1 PAMLVGNI
9 CKTEVV
15 TVTADQTVAA
25 AARLMREKHV
35 GLLVVVDSSEVK
47 PDLKPVGV
55 LTDRD
60 IVTAVVAKDVDARA
74 LKVGD
79 VMTRHPVLAGE
90 SHSLEGTLRFMRDAG
105 VRRAPVVGTRGQ
117 LTGILSLDDVIA
129 GFATQLTDVAGAFL
143 NEQTHER
150 TTRG

>member
-1 PAMLVGNI
+1 MMVGSL
-9 CKTEVV
+9 CKTDVI
-15 TVTADQTVAA
+15 TVTAEQTVAA
-25 AARLMREKHV
+25 AARLMRERHV
-35 GLLVVVDSSEVK
+35 GLLVVVDAGEFK

-60 IVTAVVAKDVDARA
+60 IVTAVVAKDADARA

-79 VMTRHPVLAGE
+79 IMTRHPVLAGE
-90 SHSLEGTLRFMRDAG
+90 SNYLEGTLRLMRDAG
-105 VRRAPVVGTRGQ
+105 VRRAPVVGSRGQ

-129 GFATQLTDVAGAFL
+129 AAATQLTDVAGAFL

-150 TTRG
+150 ATRG

>member
-1 PAMLVGNI
+1 MLVGNI

-35 GLLVVVDSSEVK
+35 GLLVVVDSGEVK

-150 TTRG
+150 TTRA

>member
-1 PAMLVGNI
+1 MMVGNI

-15 TVTADQTVAA
+15 TVTPDETVAA

-35 GLLVVVDSSEVK
+35 GLLVVVAAGEVK
-47 PDLKPVGV
+47 PDLMPAGV

-60 IVTAVVAKDVDARA
+60 IVTAVVAKDADPHA

-79 VMTRHPVLAGE
+79 VMTRHPLLAGE
-90 SHSLEGTLRFMRDAG
+90 SNYLEGILQLMRDAG
-105 VRRAPVVGTRGQ
+105 VRRTPVVGSRGQ

-129 GFATQLTDVAGAFL
+129 QFSSQLTDVAGAFS
-143 NEQTHER
+143 NEQTRER
-150 TTRG
+150 ATRG

>member
-1 PAMLVGNI
+1 MLVGNI

-35 GLLVVVDSSEVK
+35 GLLVVVDSGEVK

>member
-1 PAMLVGNI
+1 MIVGNI
-9 CKTEVV
+9 CKTEVI
-15 TVTADQTVAA
+15 TVTADQTVTSAA
-25 AARLMREKHV
+25 HLMREKHV
-35 GLLVVVDSSEVK
+35 GLLVVVDGGEVE

-60 IVTAVVAKDVDARA
+60 IVTAVVAKDADARA

-79 VMTRHPVLAGE
+79 IMTRHPVLAGE

-105 VRRAPVVGTRGQ
+105 VRRVPVVGSRGE

-129 GFATQLTDVAGAFL
+129 GFATQITDVAGAFL
-143 NEQTHER
+143 NEQTRER
-150 TTRG
+150 ATRG

>member
-1 PAMLVGNI
+1 MLVGNI

-35 GLLVVVDSSEVK
+35 GLLVVVDSGEVK

-60 IVTAVVAKDVDARA
+60 IVTAVVAKDADARA

>member
-1 PAMLVGNI
+1 MLVGNI

-25 AARLMREKHV
+25 AAQLMREKHV
-35 GLLVVVDSSEVK
+35 GLLVVVDSGEVK

>member
-1 PAMLVGNI
+1 MIVGNI
-9 CKTEVV
+9 CKTEVI
-15 TVTADQTVAA
+15 TVTADQTVTAA
-25 AARLMREKHV
+25 AHLMREKHV
-35 GLLVVVDSSEVK
+35 GLLVVVDGGEVE

-60 IVTAVVAKDVDARA
+60 IVTAVVAKDADARA

-79 VMTRHPVLAGE
+79 IMTRHPVLAGE

-105 VRRAPVVGTRGQ
+105 VRRVPVVGSRGE

-129 GFATQLTDVAGAFL
+129 GVASQITDVAGAFL

>member
-1 PAMLVGNI
+1 MIVGNI
-9 CKTEVV
+9 CKTEVI
-15 TVTADQTVAA
+15 TITADQTVAA
-25 AARLMREKHV
+25 AAHLMREKHV
-35 GLLVVVDSSEVK
+35 GLLVVVDCGEVK

-60 IVTAVVAKDVDARA
+60 IVTAVIAKDADARA

-90 SHSLEGTLRFMRDAG
+90 ANSLEGTLRFMREAG
-105 VRRAPVVGTRGQ
+105 VRRAPVIGGRGQ

-129 GFATQLTDVAGAFL
+129 GFATQLTDVAGALL

-150 TTRG
+150 ATRG

>member
-1 PAMLVGNI
+1 MLVGNV
-9 CKTEVV
+9 CKTEVI
-15 TVTADQTVAA
+15 TITADQSVAA

-35 GLLVVVDSSEVK
+35 GLLVIVEAGEVK

-60 IVTAVVAKDVDARA
+60 IVTAVVAREADARA

-79 VMTRHPVLAGE
+79 IMTRHPVLAGE
-90 SHSLEGTLRFMRDAG
+90 SHYVEGTLRVMREAG
-105 VRRAPVVGTRGQ
+105 VRRAPVVGSRGE
-117 LTGILSLDDVIA
+117 LTGILSLDDVIT
-129 GFATQLTDVAGAFL
+129 GFASQLSDVAGAFL

-150 TTRG
+150 ATRG

>member
-1 PAMLVGNI
+1 MIVGNI
-9 CKTEVV
+9 CKTEVI

-35 GLLVVVDSSEVK
+35 GLLVVVDTGEAK

-60 IVTAVVAKDVDARA
+60 IVTAVVARDADARA
-74 LKVGD
+74 LRVGD
-79 VMTRHPVLAGE
+79 IMTRQPVLAGE
-90 SHSLEGTLRFMRDAG
+90 SHSVEGTLRFMRDAG
-105 VRRAPVVGTRGQ
+105 VRRAPVVGARGQ

-129 GFATQLTDVAGAFL
+129 GFATQLTDVAGAVS

-150 TTRG
+150 ATRG